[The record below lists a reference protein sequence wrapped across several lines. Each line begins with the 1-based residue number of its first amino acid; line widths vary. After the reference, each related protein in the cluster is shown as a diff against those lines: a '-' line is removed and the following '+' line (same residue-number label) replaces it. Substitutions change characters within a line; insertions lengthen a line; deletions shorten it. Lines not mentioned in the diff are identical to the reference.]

1 MPSPSVLRESMVAKC
16 FRFDTTRKK
25 FVEVPQHYELD
36 GATDAVGLK
45 MGLVHRP
52 GRLVLTTTLSPM

>member
-1 MPSPSVLRESMVAKC
+1 MVAKC